1 MSLKVPVKSILKPS
15 TLTAEAIV
23 SANDPDFETSTAHS
37 RNMTIALQ
45 HANLLQHRRD
55 LSVQILSSIET
66 LLDYP
71 PGATAAPRDASDFL
85 SRISF
90 FQPEDFDELIE
101 ERRIDGKCGY
111 ALCANPHRGQKAAVK
126 SADWKLGKGKAN
138 FCSEE
143 CVAKAKFIRA
153 QLSHIP
159 AWERVPGQ
167 TPSVRLPESESHLMG
182 QQKANVDGQAAQKTQ
197 QRIAGNEELAMERG
211 EQAISLLPGRV
222 MTDQIVEKTTRAPP
236 SKVQFAAFAAE
247 GTAVNPDT
255 IEGYHPRFDRL
266 TGLPS
271 RHAVNESDDE
281 DQEDDDDE
289 HEAIPSEVVAHADD
303 DEEQLWRDMDAS
315 LKLRQEAEAAMKGT
329 TQLRSRAS

>member
-15 TLTAEAIV
+15 TSTAQAVV
-23 SANDPDFETSTAHS
+23 SANEADVETSTQHN

-55 LSVQILSSIET
+55 LSAQILTSIET

-71 PGATAAPRDASDFL
+71 PGATATPRDASDFL
-85 SRISF
+85 SQISL
-90 FQPEDFDELIE
+90 FQPEDFVELIE

-111 ALCANPHRGQKAAVK
+111 ALCVNPHRGQKATVK
-126 SADWKLGKGKAN
+126 SADWKLGKGKGN

-143 CVAKAKFIRA
+143 CVVKAKFIRA

-167 TPSVRLPESESHLMG
+167 TPSVKVPESEKHLMADQRPADDG
-182 QQKANVDGQAAQKTQ
+182 KAQRVQ

-211 EQAISLLPGRV
+211 EQATSLLPGRV

-236 SKVQFAAFAAE
+236 SKVQFATFAAE
-247 GTAVNPDT
+247 GTAVNRDA

-271 RHAVNESDDE
+271 KHAVNESDDE

-289 HEAIPSEVVAHADD
+289 DDQVSNDAAAPGIFAQADD
-303 DEEQLWRDMDAS
+303 EEEQLWRDMDAS
-315 LKLRQEAEAAMKGT
+315 LQLRQEAEAAVNTGG
-329 TQLRSRAS
+329 